1 MNIHPILVHFPIAML
16 VIYAVFEIA
25 RFRFLTRQSWYEP
38 TKVVLLAIGVL
49 SSFVA
54 LSSGEVAADIVGE
67 TDLVEMHSAFAVA
80 STWIFSVLLIAYIVH
95 GLAVSLSVT
104 RIRTLVE
111 KLGPIWRALIV
122 LARFILKPSVAV
134 ILAILGLMAITVTG
148 ALGGAIVYGP
158 DIDPIVSFVYHLF
171 F

>member
-16 VIYAVFEIA
+16 VIYALFEIA
-25 RFRFLTRQSWYEP
+25 RFRLLTRQSWYESA
-38 TKVVLLAIGVL
+38 KMVLLTVGVL

-54 LSSGEVAADIVGE
+54 LSSGETAADIVGE
-67 TDLVEMHSAFAVA
+67 TNLVEIHSAFAVA
-80 STWIFSVLLIAYIVH
+80 STWIFSVLLVAYLVH

-111 KLGPIWRALIV
+111 KLGPIWRVLISLSRFV
-122 LARFILKPSVAV
+122 LKSYVAV
-134 ILAILGLMAITVTG
+134 ILALFGLIAITVTG

-158 DIDPIVSFVYHLF
+158 DVDPIVRFIYHLF